1 MKNSY
6 ANNSSLKFP
15 QMTDSVSRLYDA
27 YLLDLDG
34 TVLLGDSL
42 ILGAAKAIKFL
53 KSQNK
58 RVVFIS
64 NNSTSTAASYAQK
77 LTSLGVPTENDDVIN
92 SSMVLINFLN
102 ENIPNGRLLVIG
114 ETALCND
121 LIHNGYDITNND
133 SNVDAVI
140 VSFDRGFNYQKLQH
154 AFDAIQ
160 NGARFFATN
169 GDKYRPLKNG
179 GQPDAGAIVAAIEAC
194 TGKLCEVNVGKPSR
208 HTIDYLMSKCLDAEA
223 ECIVVGDRPETDI
236 QMGINSSIDTAL
248 VLSGVTKEKNIKDI
262 EIEPTYIIESVESLV
277 PGDATK

>member
-6 ANNSSLKFP
+6 ANNSSLKFS
-15 QMTDSVSRLYDA
+15 QMTDSISRLYDA

-121 LIHNGYDITNND
+121 LIHNGYDKIGRAH
-133 SNVDAVI
+133 V
-140 VSFDRGFNYQKLQH
+140 
-154 AFDAIQ
+154 
-160 NGARFFATN
+160 
-169 GDKYRPLKNG
+169 
-179 GQPDAGAIVAAIEAC
+179 
-194 TGKLCEVNVGKPSR
+194 
-208 HTIDYLMSKCLDAEA
+208 
-223 ECIVVGDRPETDI
+223 
-236 QMGINSSIDTAL
+236 
-248 VLSGVTKEKNIKDI
+248 
-262 EIEPTYIIESVESLV
+262 
-277 PGDATK
+277 

>member
-6 ANNSSLKFP
+6 ANNSSLKFS

-77 LTSLGVPTENDDVIN
+77 LTSLGLPTENDDVIN

-114 ETALCND
+114 ETALCKT
-121 LIHNGYDITNND
+121 GFTNL
-133 SNVDAVI
+133 SVAGLPVVLSAGI
-140 VSFDRGFNYQKLQH
+140 W
-154 AFDAIQ
+154 
-160 NGARFFATN
+160 
-169 GDKYRPLKNG
+169 NG
-179 GQPDAGAIVAAIEAC
+179 GKKCANAHRDWLPV
-194 TGKLCEVNVGKPSR
+194 LPV
-208 HTIDYLMSKCLDAEA
+208 SK
-223 ECIVVGDRPETDI
+223 
-236 QMGINSSIDTAL
+236 
-248 VLSGVTKEKNIKDI
+248 
-262 EIEPTYIIESVESLV
+262 
-277 PGDATK
+277 

>member
-6 ANNSSLKFP
+6 ANNSSLKFS

-194 TGKLCEVNVGKPSR
+194 TGKLCEVNV
-208 HTIDYLMSKCLDAEA
+208 
-223 ECIVVGDRPETDI
+223 
-236 QMGINSSIDTAL
+236 
-248 VLSGVTKEKNIKDI
+248 
-262 EIEPTYIIESVESLV
+262 
-277 PGDATK
+277 